1 MLCSRLLSAV
11 TKSALAPAS
20 LLPAI
25 ARQPATAAVAG
36 VRSVPSTAS
45 WFAAEE
51 TPIAMELLNRNA
63 RRPKKANHGKRPCSH
78 HRRRQKRLGA
88 KKA

>member
-11 TKSALAPAS
+11 TKSASAPAS
-20 LLPAI
+20 LLPSVA
-25 ARQPATAAVAG
+25 ARPAVAG
-36 VRSVPSTAS
+36 VRRVPSTAQ
-45 WFAAEE
+45 WLVAEE
-51 TPIAMELLNRNA
+51 TPVAMELLNRNA

-88 KKA
+88 KKE

>member
-63 RRPKKANHGKRPCSH
+63 RRPKKVERTVERCGNWRGCSD
-78 HRRRQKRLGA
+78 
-88 KKA
+88 